1 MRAIGAVHGQIKKA
15 HWPVRKNVTNLIL
28 HHLTLSPSI
37 IEYVKTENQVADGL
51 TKALDKRRIEIFRNT
66 IRLELA

>member
-1 MRAIGAVHGQIKKA
+1 MVKLRGPLACAQH
-15 HWPVRKNVTNLIL
+15 HNNVTNLIL

-51 TKALDKRRIEIFRNT
+51 TKALDKRRIEVFRNT